1 MNSNQTEYRSYLYQV
16 CLSLSF
22 LRLLDMVLYL
32 FLRVSVFETTR
43 QIRFPFFIRRGEIA
57 TRSKIP
63 YYFPRLGK
71 IASRI
76 FSLSSFLI
84 VPKESLI
91 IRIESHSR

>member
-32 FLRVSVFETTR
+32 FRVSVFETTR
-43 QIRFPFFIRRGEIA
+43 QIRFPFFTRRKEIA

-76 FSLSSFLI
+76 FSLSSFPI